1 MEGLKGRKAIV
12 TGGAAGIGKAIATA
26 LAQAG
31 VDIAVCDV
39 NLEGATATAQE
50 LSQLG
55 VKALAYK
62 FDVGSFSEAQ
72 DAVNRVVAD
81 LGTVHILV
89 NNAGITKDAMLLRMS
104 EQDFDRVLNVNL
116 KGAFN
121 MTKAVLKTLLK
132 ERWGRIINIASVI
145 GQMGNAGQ
153 ANYAASKAGLIGL
166 TKATAKELA
175 SRNITA
181 NAIAPG
187 FIVSAMTNAIP
198 QEFKDNYMK
207 AIPLGRFG
215 TPDDVARL
223 VRFLASDDAAYITGQ
238 AIRVDGGLLM

>member
-12 TGGAAGIGKAIATA
+12 TGGAAGIGKAIATT

-31 VDIAVCDV
+31 VDVAVCDV
-39 NLEGATATAQE
+39 NLEGATATAQG
-50 LSQLG
+50 LSLLE

-72 DAVNRVVAD
+72 DAVNRIVAD
-81 LGTVHILV
+81 MGTVHILV

-187 FIVSAMTNAIP
+187 FIVSAMTDAIP